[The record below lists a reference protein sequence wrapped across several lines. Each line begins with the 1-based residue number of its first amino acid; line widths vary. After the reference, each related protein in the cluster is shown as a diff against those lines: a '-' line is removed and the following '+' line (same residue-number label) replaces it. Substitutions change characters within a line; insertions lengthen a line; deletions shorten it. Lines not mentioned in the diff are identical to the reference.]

1 MTANEMELLNMIR
14 QSDDPVRAM
23 QVAVEIICQYIGQ
36 PLSCQEPIAADLQA
50 QV

>member
-23 QVAVEIICQYIGQ
+23 QVAVDIICQYIGQ
-36 PLSCQEPIAADLQA
+36 HESFEGPSAADLQA
-50 QV
+50 RA